1 MTSTAPAQDP
11 RIDAPVTPAP
21 ALASSHDALLTR
33 VLLVLALALPFVWP
47 YDPGPSAKTGT
58 MLLAAG
64 LWSLTLMAAAA
75 SGWLPRLG
83 TAVWGFIVLA
93 AVIAAQTLAGRLA
106 YPGQGWMAVLLLL
119 GAALV
124 AGLGLG
130 LSRQTAWL
138 RLACIAL
145 LAQGLAQVLIGLVQF
160 SLWQIPSLGQWFNT
174 HAAWFY
180 QIVSFPGDGRVYGNL
195 RQPNHYATAVAMG
208 FAGLAGLA
216 PRLRLR
222 TIWIFSVMLA
232 WALVVSG
239 SRTGTV
245 HVFVVALLVALAVP
259 GAWRNRH
266 WQALLAAPLLYAAWW
281 LVLHEADHVGWIS
294 YLDAVTRQLDQPV
307 NARSIIWRNAWQV
320 FQMHPISGWGWGQ
333 IGWGLEQTTL
343 AGRLH
348 PLPLD
353 NIDNAHDLV
362 LQLLAET
369 GVAGTLPVVVAA
381 LTWLWQV
388 VQPWRAGLAGAAR
401 RIALLPGLMAVSF
414 IGLHSLVEY
423 PLWYAYFLLA
433 FAFALGWTEG
443 AAASAQRVPA
453 RWKRPNPGPWCS
465 AGIAAGVL
473 ALLFTVKATI
483 DYART
488 AEVYSGDPQSSL
500 AARSAALRE
509 DWFFLPLAQFT
520 EAASVL
526 PAPDASRDALL
537 ADLALLDRSSH
548 AWGDPGLL
556 SRRMIVL
563 LRLGETQK
571 ALDLAHYTAH
581 AFWRYAPQTA
591 RNFGALASEAGL
603 LNDPSVTRILDVL
616 RKAPV
621 LRRIVVPRQ

>member
-1 MTSTAPAQDP
+1 MTATAQTQDP
-11 RIDAPVTPAP
+11 RIGATPAP
-21 ALASSHDALLTR
+21 ALAGSRYDLPAQILLI
-33 VLLVLALALPFVWP
+33 LALSVPFFWP

-58 MLLAAG
+58 MLLAAA

-75 SGWLPRLG
+75 AGWLPRLG
-83 TAVWGFIVLA
+83 TAVWGFVVLA

-106 YPGQGWMAVLLLL
+106 YPGQGWMAVALLL

-130 LSRQTAWL
+130 LSRQTVWL
-138 RLACIAL
+138 RLACTAL

-160 SLWQIPSLGQWFNT
+160 SLWQIPALGQWFNA

-180 QIVSFPGDGRVYGNL
+180 QIISFPGDGRIYGNL

-222 TIWIFSVMLA
+222 TIWTFSVMLA

-259 GAWRNRH
+259 GAWRNRC
-266 WQALLAAPLLYAAWW
+266 WQPLLAAPLLYAAWW
-281 LVLHEADHVGWIS
+281 LVLHEADHLGWIS

-320 FQMHPISGWGWGQ
+320 FQMHPINGWGWGQ

-343 AGRLH
+343 AGHLH

-353 NIDNAHDLV
+353 NIDNAHDLI

-381 LTWLWQV
+381 LVWLWQV

-401 RIALLPGLMAVSF
+401 RIALLPGLMAASF

-423 PLWYAYFLLA
+423 PLWYVYFLLA

-443 AAASAQRVPA
+443 AAAPAQRVPTPC
-453 RWKRPNPGPWCS
+453 KRQNSGPRRS
-465 AGIAAGVL
+465 AGLAAGML
-473 ALLFTVKATI
+473 ALLLTCKAGI

-488 AEVYSGDPQSSL
+488 AEIYNADPQRSVS
-500 AARSAALRE
+500 ARSTALRE

-526 PAPDASRDALL
+526 PAPDASRGELL

-563 LRLGETQK
+563 LRLGEPSQ
-571 ALDLAHYTAH
+571 ALELARYTAH
-581 AFWRYAPQTA
+581 AFWRYAPQTS
-591 RNFGALASEAGL
+591 RSFDALASQAGL
-603 LNDPSVTRILDVL
+603 QSNPSVARIVNVL
-616 RKAPV
+616 HNAPV

>member
-1 MTSTAPAQDP
+1 MTAN
-11 RIDAPVTPAP
+11 AP
-21 ALASSHDALLTR
+21 ALNSSHKALAHANARFALAAQ
-33 VLLVLALALPFVWP
+33 VLLALALALPFVWP
-47 YDPGPSAKTGT
+47 FDPGPSAKTGT

-64 LWSLTLMAAAA
+64 LWSLTLIAAAA
-75 SGWLPRLG
+75 AGWLPRLG
-83 TAVWGFIVLA
+83 TAVWGFVALA

-106 YPGQGWMAVLLLL
+106 YAGQGWMAVLLLL

-138 RLACIAL
+138 RLAAWAL
-145 LAQGLAQVLIGLVQF
+145 LAQGLAQVLIGVVQF
-160 SLWQIPSLGQWFNT
+160 CLWQMPALGQWFNA

-180 QIVSFPGDGRVYGNL
+180 QVISFPGDGRIYGNL
-195 RQPNHYATAVAMG
+195 RQPNHYATAVALG

-216 PRLRLR
+216 PRLRVR
-222 TIWIFSVMLA
+222 SVWVFSAMLA

-245 HVFVVALLVALAVP
+245 HVVVVALLVALAVP

-266 WQALLAAPLLYAAWW
+266 WQALLAAPLLYAGWW
-281 LVLHEADHVGWIS
+281 FALHEADHFGWIS

-307 NARSIIWRNAWQV
+307 NARAIIWRNAWQV

-353 NIDNAHDLV
+353 NIDNAHDLI

-369 GVAGTLPVVVAA
+369 GVAGTLPVLAAA
-381 LTWLWQV
+381 LVWLWQV

-401 RIALLPGLMAVSF
+401 RIALLPGLMAASF

-423 PLWYAYFLLA
+423 PLWYVYFLLA
-433 FAFALGWTEG
+433 FAFVLGWAEG
-443 AAASAQRVPA
+443 AAAPAQHAAVRRHQPL
-453 RWKRPNPGPWCS
+453 RGPWRA
-465 AGIAAGVL
+465 AGMAAGVL
-473 ALLFTVKATI
+473 ALLFTIKAGV

-488 AEVYSGDPQSSL
+488 AEVYSSDAPASL
-500 AARSAALRE
+500 AARTTAMRD

-520 EAASVL
+520 EAAAVL
-526 PAPDASRDALL
+526 PAPDANRSQLL

-563 LRLGETQK
+563 LRLGEAQK

-591 RNFGALASEAGL
+591 NNFGALAAAAGL
-603 LNDPSVTRILDVL
+603 QGNPDVARIVKVL
-616 RKAPV
+616 RQAPV

>member
-1 MTSTAPAQDP
+1 MTASAHAQRP
-11 RIDAPVTPAP
+11 RIDASAAPAP
-21 ALASSHDALLTR
+21 AHAGSRYALPGQ
-33 VLLVLALALPFVWP
+33 VLLVLALALPFFWP

-64 LWSLTLMAAAA
+64 LWSLTLVAAAA
-75 SGWLPRLG
+75 AGWLPRLG
-83 TAVWGFIVLA
+83 TAVWGFVVLA

-138 RLACIAL
+138 RLACTAL
-145 LAQGLAQVLIGLVQF
+145 LAQGLVQGFIGLVQF
-160 SLWQIPSLGQWFNT
+160 SLWQMPALGQWFNA

-180 QIVSFPGDGRVYGNL
+180 QIISFPGDGRIYGNL

-222 TIWIFSVMLA
+222 TVWTFSAMLA

-245 HVFVVALLVALAVP
+245 HVFVVAMLVALAVP

-281 LVLHEADHVGWIS
+281 LVLHEADHFGWIS

-343 AGRLH
+343 AGHLH

-353 NIDNAHDLV
+353 NIDNAHDLI

-369 GVAGTLPVVVAA
+369 GVAGTLPVLVAA
-381 LTWLWQV
+381 LVWLWQV
-388 VQPWRAGLAGAAR
+388 VQPWRVGLAGAAR
-401 RIALLPGLMAVSF
+401 RIALLPGLMTASF

-433 FAFALGWTEG
+433 FAFALGWAEG
-443 AAASAQRVPA
+443 AAAPAQLVPA
-453 RWKRPNPGPWCS
+453 QWKRPNLGPWRS

-473 ALLFTVKATI
+473 ALLFTFKAAI
-483 DYART
+483 DYTRT
-488 AEVYSGDPQSSL
+488 AEVYSGDPPNSL
-500 AARSAALRE
+500 AARSTALRD

-526 PAPDASRDALL
+526 PSPDASRGDLL

-571 ALDLAHYTAH
+571 ALDLARYTAH

-591 RNFGALASEAGL
+591 RNFDALAAEAGL
-603 LNDPSVTRILDVL
+603 QNNPNVARIMAVL
-616 RKAPV
+616 HKAPV